1 MTDIETHFY
10 ICLILTNI
18 AIFTT
23 PIVNYII
30 NKKQNHNT

>member
-18 AIFTT
+18 AVFTS
-23 PIVNYII
+23 PIVTYLIQKKH
-30 NKKQNHNT
+30 NKS

>member
-1 MTDIETHFY
+1 MTDIETQFY
-10 ICLILTNI
+10 ICLVLTNI

-30 NKKQNHNT
+30 GKKQSNNH